1 MYGCA
6 KMAAL
11 AAAAILMASAVGA
24 FQAAPAV
31 RGRRGIISTS
41 TSAPSASSSA
51 LAATWSNGQAI
62 QEYKDFLATGKS
74 ELEKEDDGPSVIVK
88 CADPSNVNPLTDA
101 INALGSGDDV
111 ILKPNE
117 PLPPSLGGRESYP
130 IYITVPPFELKGFIQ
145 NLSDEWKARA
155 EDFVFFS
162 GGKICGVVEPTLR
175 EFGMCR
181 DAMTQVVVGFS
192 TPPPGSGLG
201 GVAKKPECLACNIGA
216 DAQGDEKWAGESQA
230 CGKWNGALASRLE
243 GNGIRCKSGFYREW
257 RRAMWERA
265 LYDAVWNLVG
275 GVREEPT
282 DHWDVAAYYDMEA
295 SDMMWELANGL
306 RGGLAV
312 TLIYGF
318 EDRLFSI
325 AEMRGK
331 DEPCELSDAMF
342 DHQINIFPGQCK
354 MLKEYCNYAK
364 DERGLLQTANVPPV
378 PTQLS
383 ELPSPVRQGNLR
395 ADGVI

>member
-1 MYGCA
+1 
-6 KMAAL
+6 
-11 AAAAILMASAVGA
+11 
-24 FQAAPAV
+24 
-31 RGRRGIISTS
+31 
-41 TSAPSASSSA
+41 
-51 LAATWSNGQAI
+51 
-62 QEYKDFLATGKS
+62 
-74 ELEKEDDGPSVIVK
+74 
-88 CADPSNVNPLTDA
+88 
-101 INALGSGDDV
+101 
-111 ILKPNE
+111 
-117 PLPPSLGGRESYP
+117 
-130 IYITVPPFELKGFIQ
+130 
-145 NLSDEWKARA
+145 
-155 EDFVFFS
+155 
-162 GGKICGVVEPTLR
+162 
-175 EFGMCR
+175 
-181 DAMTQVVVGFS
+181 
-192 TPPPGSGLG
+192 
-201 GVAKKPECLACNIGA
+201 
-216 DAQGDEKWAGESQA
+216 
-230 CGKWNGALASRLE
+230 
-243 GNGIRCKSGFYREW
+243 
-257 RRAMWERA
+257 MWERA

-342 DHQINIFPGQCK
+342 DHQINIFPGQDK

-383 ELPSPVRQGNLR
+383 ELPSPIRQGNLR